1 MNDLFPIF
9 VRLRNRRALVVGGG
23 SMAALRAKQLIQ
35 AGAQVTVIAPAV
47 NAALDTLAE
56 AGAIRLLL
64 KEFDR
69 AEMIAEYFI
78 VIGATND
85 PLVNAALAKE
95 AERLGL
101 LYNVVDDAEHSN
113 FFTPSVVERG
123 DLKIAIST
131 NGHSP
136 VLARRLRQALEH
148 ALPEAAGEWIR
159 QLGELRKKL
168 KFEIP
173 VDLETRKAIIE
184 EVIEKTVRR

>member
-101 LYNVVDDAEHSN
+101 LYNVVDDAAHSN

>member
-23 SMAALRAKQLIQ
+23 NMAALRAKQLIQ

-56 AGAIRLLL
+56 SGAIRLLL

-69 AEMIAEYFI
+69 AEMIAEYFV